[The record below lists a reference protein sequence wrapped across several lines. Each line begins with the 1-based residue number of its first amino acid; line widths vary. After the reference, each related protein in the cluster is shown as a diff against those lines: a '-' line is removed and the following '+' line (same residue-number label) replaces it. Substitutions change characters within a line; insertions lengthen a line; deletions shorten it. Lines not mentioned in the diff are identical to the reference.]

1 MRPLTKAPTPSTYA
15 EPDLSFAINMQLPRG
30 NMTIQDIYDFFGTQD
45 WLALENKANR
55 TPGEELDLQ
64 DKQFYLNKLGAFY
77 PEARRD
83 LITNLDEVCSYCG
96 MPVRDDAHVEHTLPK
111 SYFPAQV
118 LLWNNFLLA
127 CRDCN
132 SKKSNTPSG
141 APNDTQTDYAWPH
154 STLQGNMITYRLV
167 SYTQSQD
174 KQSYRTPIIAGYVET
189 GPLIRLIHKGEVSIV
204 MPTRESREVVISGV
218 LNANLAVMAFSN
230 TGEAKRTVEYM
241 LELNRYTYT
250 KDVSDRRL
258 IERTQAWIQAVDA
271 VRNLYIVEGKADAV
285 RQAVLEQVADTIQAT
300 GFWSVWAMVFV
311 VEAVHILPADART
324 LIKDYLLSKAFPGT
338 SGTRLYFS

>member
-1 MRPLTKAPTPSTYA
+1 MIMRPLTKAPTPSTYA
-15 EPDLSFAINMQLPRG
+15 EPDPFFIIKMKLPQV
-30 NMTIQDIYDFFGTQD
+30 NKTIQDIYEFFGTQN

-55 TPGEELDLQ
+55 TQGEELDLY

-141 APNDTQTDYAWPH
+141 AVNDSQADYAWPH
-154 STLQGNMITYRLV
+154 STLQAIMITYRLV
-167 SYTQSQD
+167 SYTQYQQQ
-174 KQSYRTPIIAGYVET
+174 QSYRKPIIDEFVKTEE
-189 GPLIRLIHKGEVSIV
+189 LIQLIHKGEVNIE
-204 MPTRESREVVISGV
+204 MPTREVREVVISGV
-218 LNANLAVMAFSN
+218 LKANLAVMAFTN
-230 TGEAKRTVEYM
+230 VLEARRTVEYM

-271 VRNLYIVEGKADAV
+271 VRNLCVVQGKADAV
-285 RQAVLEQVADTIQAT
+285 RSNKLRIP
-300 GFWSVWAMVFV
+300 S
-311 VEAVHILPADART
+311 RR
-324 LIKDYLLSKAFPGT
+324 PG
-338 SGTRLYFS
+338 SGLYGP